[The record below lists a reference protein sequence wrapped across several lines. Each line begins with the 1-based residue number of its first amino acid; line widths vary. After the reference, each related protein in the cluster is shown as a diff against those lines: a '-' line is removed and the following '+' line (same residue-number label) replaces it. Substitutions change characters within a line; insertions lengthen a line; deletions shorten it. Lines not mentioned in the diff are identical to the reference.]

1 MIATHYIILIV
12 AAFSIYWV
20 FVSLI
25 DMLENKK
32 RLRAKKETWG
42 KLNEVSERL
51 KVEKGLKVWE
61 SLGNSNEEKKIS
73 NKSNT
78 LLNKLRGGYL

>member
-1 MIATHYIILIV
+1 MTTNHYMILIV

-20 FVSLI
+20 VISLI
-25 DMLENKK
+25 DMLESKK

-61 SLGNSNEEKKIS
+61 SLGNSNEEKENIK
-73 NKSNT
+73 
-78 LLNKLRGGYL
+78 

>member
-1 MIATHYIILIV
+1 LTTNHYIIFIV
-12 AAFSIYWV
+12 VAFSIYWV
-20 FVSLI
+20 FISLI

-61 SLGNSNEEKKIS
+61 SLGDSNEEKENIK
-73 NKSNT
+73 
-78 LLNKLRGGYL
+78 

>member
-1 MIATHYIILIV
+1 MTTNHYIILLV
-12 AAFSIYWV
+12 AALFICWAIL
-20 FVSLI
+20 SLI

-51 KVEKGLKVWE
+51 KVEKGLEVWE
-61 SLGNSNEEKKIS
+61 SLGDSNEEKENIK
-73 NKSNT
+73 
-78 LLNKLRGGYL
+78 